1 METVQLIS
9 KFISPPLPSSPSV
22 HTNPS
27 LPPLATSQPN
37 GYLLFALLVLPAL
50 AYLTYKD
57 YNAFLSLGPGG
68 TPSTFLGY
76 LKITALRF
84 ITLRNTRVAGPIPEE
99 LQDGGYLSPIGV
111 PKRNSK
117 RPIVAGIAPHRQINQ
132 KPSKEI
138 YDLLCRSIVELAND
152 HPKKLKMATSCFEKH
167 CSGLFSING
176 ISKTCNGEV
185 AHAHPFDGSLHLTLH
200 PKDAKAVIEAG
211 WGERHPLARGGW
223 CTRFVP
229 LNFIMVYAPRTEEEV
244 KTVMDIILAGYGWV
258 SGEVLSDSNTE
269 FCSERIDVSAR
280 TNRNC
285 HPETTSLR
293 NESGV
298 VTGVANMIMETA

>member
-211 WGERHPLARGGW
+211 WGG
-223 CTRFVP
+223 
-229 LNFIMVYAPRTEEEV
+229 M
-244 KTVMDIILAGYGWV
+244 
-258 SGEVLSDSNTE
+258 
-269 FCSERIDVSAR
+269 
-280 TNRNC
+280 
-285 HPETTSLR
+285 
-293 NESGV
+293 
-298 VTGVANMIMETA
+298 